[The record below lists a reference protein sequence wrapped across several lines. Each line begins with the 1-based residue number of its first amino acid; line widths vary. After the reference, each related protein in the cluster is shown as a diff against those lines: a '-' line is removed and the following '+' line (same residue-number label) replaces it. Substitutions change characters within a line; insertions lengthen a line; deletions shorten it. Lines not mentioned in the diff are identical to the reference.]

1 MIGIEFLIQTQFFT
15 AIIFCLLL
23 FWGDRTTFSDKDG
36 DGRSIFCSIKWPG
49 KIPFEHQNNLFL

>member
-1 MIGIEFLIQTQFFT
+1 MIGIEFLIQTQFFI

-23 FWGDRTTFSDKDG
+23 FWGDRATFSDKDG

-49 KIPFEHQNNLFL
+49 KILTL

>member
-1 MIGIEFLIQTQFFT
+1 MFGIEFLIQTQFFI

-23 FWGDRTTFSDKDG
+23 FWGDRTTFSDKDE

-49 KIPFEHQNNLFL
+49 KILTL